1 MGKDI
6 IETLAYNSFF
16 WSLGTTSFRTKE
28 FNYSIEKQLACLND
42 FWQIPENSSQGWEKK
57 YMAPGQV
64 DIYDIKNRYYDFMR
78 ERGLTVGDDA
88 IKYKAAREKTSG
100 LVDLGLIN
108 ENHRLTAV
116 GQRIL
121 AISQSEDYSSDNPL
135 LISKDSYVYLK
146 QLLKTYVKTDG
157 VYVRPFVVVLYLLS
171 RLEYLTYEEFT
182 FLAPL
187 CTSAEI
193 TEQIIKD
200 IKAIRQGEKSKE
212 QIIVQVMMTK
222 ENYQRAYQVLMENE
236 ASEYIITQI
245 GLNRKS
251 RKYDKPYYPL
261 YLLLKE
267 IYLNKD
273 YSKIHLLYKQTMA
286 ISNVGRYWRKYLFDT
301 VSIVT
306 IKKAP
311 QEHLLPSIFDRVTNE
326 EEFKTAFFQ
335 MMHLIKN
342 LATLQD
348 YFDLNRRYLSIANVM
363 IFEDEQVKLDLVPK
377 QFFASAIEEL
387 YQSAYAQSAELELDC
402 EIEDICP
409 ALKFDKEDVVAR
421 LNKELGIDL
430 ENIDEAYSEVER
442 RRYDRFKI
450 MVDSRFTNK
459 DLLQLLDDFDNRND
473 DEIYDKVTDNA
484 DAPTIF
490 EYVLGIIWYKV
501 SGYKGRILDYMKL
514 SLDANLLPITHAAGG
529 EADIVYEYAATKD
542 YPAHTLLLEATLA
555 ERTNQRR
562 MEMEPVSRHLGN
574 HLLRTGNLNSY
585 CVFASSYLHINVI
598 SDFRGRKNTIYCDDQ
613 NPDNYVLGMKIIPL
627 ATNDLRTIIKRDIH
641 YPELYN
647 YFEQAFTSGENH
659 PQKWYD
665 QYVNIDNIVY
675 EETPLPL
682 MAAEDIYIYG
692 SIPVDLP
699 NTNRNDLMCEDLDL
713 ILMYA
718 IPPNGRQKTE
728 TAKKIALGIKESM
741 LSEEQI
747 TSYKSVKYLMFHYWS
762 NPKAYHLT
770 KEPLLVDRD
779 KVPSDYIIRL
789 EKDAV
794 KFLLL
799 EYDLQS
805 PSDLGSID
813 ILKTQRR
820 GEIRYLPFVTT
831 LDSIRIE

>member
-1 MGKDI
+1 MSKDI
-6 IETLAYNSFF
+6 IETLTYSSFF

-28 FNYSIEKQLACLND
+28 FNYSIEKQLACLDD
-42 FWQIPENSSQGWEKK
+42 FWKIPENSTQGWEKK
-57 YMAPGQV
+57 YMAPGQL

-171 RLEYLTYEEFT
+171 KLEYLTYEEFT

-251 RKYDKPYYPL
+251 RNYDKPYYPL

-273 YSKIHLLYKQTMA
+273 YSKAYLLYKQTTA
-286 ISNVGRYWRKYLFDT
+286 ISNVGRYWRKFLFDT
-301 VSIVT
+301 VSIVA

-311 QEHLLPSIFDRVTNE
+311 REHLLPSIFDNVTNE
-326 EEFKTAFFQ
+326 DEFKTAFFQ

-387 YQSAYAQSAELELDC
+387 YMSAYIQSAKLEQDC

-409 ALKFDKEDVVAR
+409 ALKFDEKDIVKR
-421 LNKELGIDL
+421 LNEELGTKLMTIT
-430 ENIDEAYSEVER
+430 EAYSEVDKH
-442 RRYDRFKI
+442 RYDRFKM
-450 MVDSRFTNK
+450 MVDTRFTDDN
-459 DLLQLLDDFDNRND
+459 LLRLLDDFDNRND
-473 DEIYDKVTDNA
+473 EDICKKVTDNA
-484 DAPTIF
+484 DVPTIF
-490 EYVLGIIWYKV
+490 EYILGIIWYKV
-501 SGYKGRILDYMKL
+501 SDYKGRILDYMKL

-529 EADIVYEYAATKD
+529 EADIVYEYEATKD

-555 ERTNQRR
+555 ESTNQRR
-562 MEMEPVSRHLGN
+562 MEMEPVPRHLGN
-574 HLLRTGNLNSY
+574 HILKTSNR
-585 CVFASSYLHINVI
+585 SSYSLFATTYLDMNVI
-598 SDFRGRKNTIYCDDQ
+598 SDFRGRKHMAFYDTKDKNHYII
-613 NPDNYVLGMKIIPL
+613 GMKIIPIQ
-627 ATNDLRTIIKRDIH
+627 TSDLRSILMTNKK
-641 YPELYN
+641 YSELYTKYETAYQN
-647 YFEQAFTSGENH
+647 DTEPMPVS
-659 PQKWYD
+659 WYD
-665 QYVNIDNIVY
+665 TFVKEKTKIKAIGEDRDLADYIDQLIESNDSIDVLGITKKCIERYGETYWLMRASDWFHVVRAYVGCDKVNNTTY
-675 EETPLPL
+675 NQGEYSSM
-682 MAAEDIYIYG
+682 MAAE
-692 SIPVDLP
+692 
-699 NTNRNDLMCEDLDL
+699 
-713 ILMYA
+713 
-718 IPPNGRQKTE
+718 
-728 TAKKIALGIKESM
+728 
-741 LSEEQI
+741 
-747 TSYKSVKYLMFHYWS
+747 FH
-762 NPKAYHLT
+762 A
-770 KEPLLVDRD
+770 
-779 KVPSDYIIRL
+779 
-789 EKDAV
+789 
-794 KFLLL
+794 
-799 EYDLQS
+799 Q
-805 PSDLGSID
+805 
-813 ILKTQRR
+813 
-820 GEIRYLPFVTT
+820 
-831 LDSIRIE
+831 